1 MTVKIGHGQ
10 DSHRFSNSNE
20 KPLILGGVE
29 IDEDLSLQGNSDA
42 DVILHS
48 ITDAISSLTGIN
60 IIGKVADQMCQEGVI
75 DSKEYLK
82 KALSYIEDYKISH
95 VSIVLECLKPQIDI
109 YVPEIKKSLSNL
121 LLIKENDI
129 GITSTSG
136 EGLTSFG
143 RGEGIYCTSIVTFI
157 K

>member
-1 MTVKIGHGQ
+1 MTIKIGHGQ
-10 DSHRFSNSNE
+10 DSHRFANSNE

-48 ITDAISSLTGIN
+48 ITDAISSVTGIN

>member
-60 IIGKVADQMCQEGVI
+60 IIGKVADQMCQEGVM

-121 LLIKENDI
+121 LLITENDI

>member
-60 IIGKVADQMCQEGVI
+60 IIGKVADQMCQEGVK

-121 LLIKENDI
+121 LLITENDI

>member
-48 ITDAISSLTGIN
+48 ITDAISSVTGIN

-82 KALSYIEDYKISH
+82 KALNYIEDYKISH

-121 LLIKENDI
+121 LLITENDI

>member
-121 LLIKENDI
+121 LLITENDI

>member
-48 ITDAISSLTGIN
+48 ITDAISSVTGIN

-121 LLIKENDI
+121 LLITENDI

>member
-1 MTVKIGHGQ
+1 MTIKIAHGQ

-20 KPLILGGVE
+20 NPLILGGVE
-29 IDEDLSLQGNSDA
+29 INEDLSLQGNSDA

-48 ITDAISSLTGIN
+48 ITDAISSVTGIN
-60 IIGKVADQMCQEGVI
+60 IIGKVADQMCQEGVK
-75 DSKEYLK
+75 DRKEYLK
-82 KALSYIEDYKISH
+82 NYKISH

-121 LLIKENDI
+121 LLITENDI